1 MSDLTLLLSRL
12 DAVRRINDSR
22 YIAKCPAHDDGDPS
36 LSIRQLPDSR
46 ILIKCFAGCGALSV
60 LESISLDWGV
70 LMPDDGLY
78 EPVAERLEREA
89 RRDLM
94 VDYLLTVQREGGRL
108 SEEDKALILSRR
120 FSRGDL

>member
-1 MSDLTLLLSRL
+1 MSDLNLLLSRF
-12 DAVRRINDSR
+12 DGVRRITDSR

-46 ILIKCFAGCGALSV
+46 ILIKCFAGCGALDV
-60 LESISLDWGV
+60 LESVSLDWGV

-78 EPVAERLEREA
+78 EPIAERLEREA

-94 VDYLLTVQREGGRL
+94 VDYLLTVQREGGKL
-108 SEEDKALILSRR
+108 SEEDKALILKRK
-120 FSRGDL
+120 FSGGGL

>member
-1 MSDLTLLLSRL
+1 MSDLNLLLSRL
-12 DAVRRINDSR
+12 DGLRRITDSR

-46 ILIKCFAGCGALSV
+46 ILIKCFAGCGALDV
-60 LESISLDWGV
+60 LESVSLDWGV

-94 VDYLLTVQREGGRL
+94 VDYLLTVQREGGKL
-108 SEEDKALILSRR
+108 SEEDKALILKRK
-120 FSRGDL
+120 FSGGDL